1 MSLITNLHGYTA
13 QAKHLS
19 EEVKSPFAKDSLT
32 SQINKVTSKSQT
44 ELERAQRR
52 LDELTKRTKDRRDD
66 LAKKEAVDNAEL
78 KEIQSSIKALQS
90 ALNAFGNG
98 HNE

>member
-13 QAKHLS
+13 QAKHLA
-19 EEVKSPFAKDSLT
+19 EEVKSPFAKNLN
-32 SQINKVTSKSQT
+32 SQIGKVLSKSQD

-52 LDELTKRTKDRRDD
+52 QDELTKRIKDRREE

-78 KEIQSSIKALQS
+78 KEIQSSVKALQS
-90 ALNAFGNG
+90 ALNAFSNG

>member
-19 EEVKSPFAKDSLT
+19 EEVKSPFAKNLT
-32 SQINKVTSKSQT
+32 GPIDKVVAKSQN
-44 ELERAQRR
+44 ELARAQRR
-52 LDELTKRTKDRRDD
+52 QDELIKRIKERREE
-66 LAKKEAVDNAEL
+66 LAKVEALENDEL
-78 KEIQSSIKALQS
+78 KEIQRSVKLLQTALE
-90 ALNAFGNG
+90 AFSNG